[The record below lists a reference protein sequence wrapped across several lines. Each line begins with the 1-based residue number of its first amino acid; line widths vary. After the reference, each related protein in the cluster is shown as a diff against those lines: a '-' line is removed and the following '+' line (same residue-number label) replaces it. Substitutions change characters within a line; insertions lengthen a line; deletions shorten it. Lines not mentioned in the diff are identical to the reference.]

1 MGKVFRAAK
10 KVVKKVTKPITK
22 VVKKVAKKVK
32 KIGKAVMKGVAKISN
47 KLGPIGMIAMS
58 IAMPYALSGLS
69 SIVGTAGGTTGL
81 MNSSNIFL
89 KAVGS
94 VGNQIRLGY
103 QSFNTAMS
111 LGKKSITDVIGKTFE
126 KFAPKGGTNIF
137 SRISDG
143 AKRLYTAT
151 KEKLKSVSPKFKTA
165 KTGQSEVFGLGQ
177 AAEGPMLMDN
187 TLVADKIKSGVL
199 EAGQVNMKSLT
210 ESGGWFTKT
219 NAAGVQAD
227 TIVSDVINDAY
238 KTRLD
243 GFGTNAKRMF
253 NDIRNK
259 ALEMDTYINDE
270 QIGSFVENNRATSS
284 YRTDLLDYSGS
295 ASDFDYTGSQKFQI
309 KTEIPN
315 LSQTGDYRLVGPI
328 EGGGDA
334 ANYVF
339 NGNETFKQPATKNF
353 FQKNAKKLKD
363 LTKSILA
370 PSGNG
375 GGGGEGGGGG
385 PLPLT
390 LDTSKIDMAM
400 STYSGTDQEGSQGG
414 SLVAK
419 VYGQDAANRLL
430 SYHQNMNLLNSG
442 ESYYTS

>member
-1 MGKVFRAAK
+1 MGSIFRAAK

-22 VVKKVAKKVK
+22 IVKKVAKKVK

-47 KLGPIGMIAMS
+47 KLGPVGMIALS

-69 SIVGTAGGTTGL
+69 AGTTAA
-81 MNSSNIFL
+81 MSSSNVFL
-89 KAVGS
+89 KAVGT

-103 QSFNTAMS
+103 QAFNTGMS
-111 LGKKSITDVIGKTFE
+111 IAKKSITDVIGKTFQ

-143 AKRLYTAT
+143 AKKLYTAG
-151 KEKLKSVSPKFKTA
+151 KKKLQSLKPLKA
-165 KTGQSEVFGLGQ
+165 KDGMSEVFGTGYGPD
-177 AAEGPMLMDN
+177 GPMLMDN
-187 TLVADKIKSGVL
+187 TLVADKLQAGILKP
-199 EAGQVNMKSLT
+199 GQVNMQSLT

-243 GFGTNAKRMF
+243 GFGPNAKRMF

-270 QIGSFVENNRATSS
+270 QIGSFVESNKAASS
-284 YRTDLLDYSGS
+284 YSNKIMEYAGDM
-295 ASDFDYTGSQKFQI
+295 DYTGTSKFQV

-315 LSQTGDYRLVGPI
+315 LGTTGDYRLVGPI

-339 NGNETFKQPATKNF
+339 NGNETFKQPATQNF
-353 FQKNAKKLKD
+353 FQKNSKKLKD

-370 PSGNG
+370 PSGDAPV
-375 GGGGEGGGGG
+375 EQAS
-385 PLPLT
+385 LPLN
-390 LDTSKIDMAM
+390 LDTSAIDMNM
-400 STYSGTDQEGSQGG
+400 STYGG
-414 SLVAK
+414 SDIKGSEGGTLVAAY
-419 VYGQDAANRLL
+419 YGQRAADLL
-430 SYHQNMNLLNSG
+430 RYTGNMNAHNSG
-442 ESYYTS
+442 EKFNTA

>member
-1 MGKVFRAAK
+1 MGGVVKKAK
-10 KVVKKVTKPITK
+10 KIVKKVTKPITK
-22 VVKKVAKKVK
+22 IVKKVAKKVK

-47 KLGPIGMIAMS
+47 KLGPVGMIALS
-58 IAMPYALSGLS
+58 IAMPYALAGLS
-69 SIVGTAGGTTGL
+69 SMTTAA
-81 MNSSNIFL
+81 MSSGNVFL
-89 KAVGS
+89 KAVGT

-103 QSFNTAMS
+103 QAFNTGMS
-111 LGKKSITDVIGKTFE
+111 VVKKSITDVIGKTFQ

-151 KEKLKSVSPKFKTA
+151 KEKLKSISPKFGKA
-165 KTGQSEVFGLGQ
+165 KDGMSEVFGTGYGPD
-177 AAEGPMLMDN
+177 GPMMMSN
-187 TLVADKIKSGVL
+187 TDLASKMTLPITDPNYIS
-199 EAGQVNMKSLT
+199 AGQVNMKSLT
-210 ESGGWFTKT
+210 ESGGWFTKA

-253 NDIRNK
+253 TDIKNK

-270 QIGSFVENNRATSS
+270 QIGSFVESNKAASS
-284 YRTDLLDYSGS
+284 YRNDIMEYAGDM
-295 ASDFDYTGSQKFQI
+295 DYTGSQKFQI
-309 KTEIPN
+309 KTEIPD
-315 LSQTGDYRLVGPI
+315 LAQTGDYTLGTARDRVAGTY
-328 EGGGDA
+328 
-334 ANYVF
+334 NF
-339 NGNETFKQPATKNF
+339 TGNETFGKQPATKNF

-370 PSGNG
+370 PSGDAPQAQG
-375 GGGGEGGGGG
+375 DV
-385 PLPLT
+385 PLN
-390 LDTSKIDMAM
+390 LDTSRIDMAM
-400 STYSGTDQEGSQGG
+400 SSYGGTDIEGSQGG

-419 VYGQDAANRLL
+419 VYGQDAANRILT
-430 SYHQNMNLLNSG
+430 YHQNMNALNSG

>member
-1 MGKVFRAAK
+1 MGGVVK
-10 KVVKKVTKPITK
+10 KIKKTVKKVTKPFTK
-22 VVKKVAKKVK
+22 IIKKTVKKVK
-32 KIGKAVMKGVAKISN
+32 KIGKAVMKGVSKISN
-47 KLGPIGMIAMS
+47 KLGPVGMIALS
-58 IAMPYALSGLS
+58 IAMPYALTGLS
-69 SIVGTAGGTTGL
+69 NFTNFAQAYTGVGQTFLNAVGT
-81 MNSSNIFL
+81 
-89 KAVGS
+89 
-94 VGNQIRLGY
+94 VGNQVRLGY
-103 QSFNTAMS
+103 RAFNTAMAA
-111 LGKKSITDVIGKTFE
+111 GKKSITDIIGKTFE

-151 KEKLKSVSPKFKTA
+151 KEKLQSVSPKFKTA
-165 KTGQSEVFGLGQ
+165 KTGQSEVFGFGQ

-187 TLVADKIKSGVL
+187 TLVADKLQSGVL

-253 NDIRNK
+253 TDIKNK

-270 QIGSFVENNRATSS
+270 QIGSFVEDNVGASS
-284 YRTDLLDYSGS
+284 YRVDTISGPPNIN
-295 ASDFDYTGSQKFQI
+295 KFQI

-315 LSQTGDYRLVGPI
+315 LGTTGDYRLVGPI

-339 NGNETFKQPATKNF
+339 TGNETFKQPATQNF
-353 FQKNAKKLKD
+353 FQKNAKKLKN

-370 PSGNG
+370 PKGDT
-375 GGGGEGGGGG
+375 
-385 PLPLT
+385 PLAQAEVPLE

-400 STYSGTDQEGSQGG
+400 STYAGTDQQASQGG
-414 SLVAK
+414 SLVEA
-419 VYGQDAANRLL
+419 VYGQNSANMLK
-430 SYHQNMNLLNSG
+430 YVHNMNLLNSG
-442 ESYYTS
+442 ETYKTSLG

>member
-1 MGKVFRAAK
+1 MGKVFKAAK

-47 KLGPIGMIAMS
+47 KLGPVGMIALS
-58 IAMPYALSGLS
+58 IAMPYALAGLS
-69 SIVGTAGGTTGL
+69 SMTTAA
-81 MNSSNIFL
+81 MSSSNVFL
-89 KAVGS
+89 KAVGT

-103 QSFNTAMS
+103 QAFNTGMS
-111 LGKKSITDVIGKTFE
+111 IAKKSITDVIGKTFQ

-151 KEKLKSVSPKFKTA
+151 KEKLKSIAPKFRTA
-165 KTGQSEVFGLGQ
+165 KTGQSQVFGTGYGPD
-177 AAEGPMLMDN
+177 GPMLMDN
-187 TLVADKIKSGVL
+187 TLVADKLKSGVL

-210 ESGGWFTKT
+210 ESGGWFTKA

-243 GFGTNAKRMF
+243 GFGVNAKRMF
-253 NDIRNK
+253 TDIKNK

-270 QIGSFVENNRATSS
+270 QIGSFVESNKAASS
-284 YRTDLLDYSGS
+284 YRNDIMEYAGDM
-295 ASDFDYTGSQKFQI
+295 DYTGSQKFQI
-309 KTEIPN
+309 KTEIPD
-315 LSQTGDYRLVGPI
+315 LAQTGDYTLGTAR
-328 EGGGDA
+328 DRA
-334 ANYVF
+334 AGTYNF
-339 NGNETFKQPATKNF
+339 TGNETFGKQPATKNF

-370 PSGNG
+370 PSGDAPQGLG
-375 GGGGEGGGGG
+375 GDI
-385 PLPLT
+385 PLS
-390 LDTSKIDMAM
+390 LDKSRIDMAM
-400 STYSGTDQEGSQGG
+400 SSYGGTDIEGSQGG

-419 VYGQDAANRLL
+419 VYGQDAANRILT
-430 SYHQNMNLLNSG
+430 YHQNMNALNSG
-442 ESYYTS
+442 ESYYI

>member
-1 MGKVFRAAK
+1 MGKVFKAVK
-10 KVVKKVTKPITK
+10 KQVKKVTKPFSKI
-22 VVKKVAKKVK
+22 VKRAARKVK

-47 KLGPIGMIAMS
+47 KLGPVGMIALS
-58 IAMPYALSGLS
+58 IAMPYALTGLS
-69 SIVGTAGGTTGL
+69 NFTNFAQAYTGVGQTFLNAVGT
-81 MNSSNIFL
+81 
-89 KAVGS
+89 

-103 QSFNTAMS
+103 RAFNTAMTA
-111 LGKKSITDVIGKTFE
+111 GKKSITDIIGKTFE

-151 KEKLKSVSPKFKTA
+151 KEKLQSVSPKFKTA
-165 KTGQSEVFGLGQ
+165 KPGQSEVFGTGY
-177 AAEGPMLMDN
+177 ATDGPMLMDN
-187 TLVADKIKSGVL
+187 TLVADKFKSGVL

-219 NAAGVQAD
+219 NAVGVQAD

-253 NDIRNK
+253 TDIKNK

-270 QIGSFVENNRATSS
+270 QIGSFVEDNRAASS
-284 YRTDLLDYSGS
+284 FRTDVSNYSGS
-295 ASDFDYTGSQKFQI
+295 ASDVKRFQI
-309 KTEIPN
+309 KTEIPD
-315 LSQTGDYRLVGPI
+315 LGATGDYKLFNPN
-328 EGGGDA
+328 EP
-334 ANYVF
+334 NSYVF
-339 NGNETFKQPATKNF
+339 TGNETFKQPATQNF
-353 FQKNAKKLKD
+353 FKKNAKKLKN

-370 PSGNG
+370 PKGDT
-375 GGGGEGGGGG
+375 
-385 PLPLT
+385 PLAQAEVPLE

-400 STYSGTDQEGSQGG
+400 STYEGTDQQASQGG

-419 VYGQDAANRLL
+419 VYGQNSANMLK
-430 SYHQNMNLLNSG
+430 YVHNMNLLNSG
-442 ESYYTS
+442 ETYKTSIG

>member
-1 MGKVFRAAK
+1 MGFFKKIFKKAK
-10 KVVKKVTKPITK
+10 KIVKPITK
-22 VVKKVAKKVK
+22 IVKKVAKKIK

-47 KLGPIGMIAMS
+47 KLGPVGMIALS
-58 IAMPYALSGLS
+58 IAMPYALAGLS
-69 SIVGTAGGTTGL
+69 SMTTAA
-81 MNSSNIFL
+81 MSSSNVFL
-89 KAVGS
+89 KAVGT

-103 QSFNTAMS
+103 QAFNTGMS
-111 LGKKSITDVIGKTFE
+111 IAKKSITDVIGKTFQ

-151 KEKLKSVSPKFKTA
+151 KEKLKSVSPKFRTA
-165 KTGQSEVFGLGQ
+165 KEGTVEFFGAADPGVGVMSSTDAAAAFQRGTLSASELGQQTLTGQ
-177 AAEGPMLMDN
+177 
-187 TLVADKIKSGVL
+187 
-199 EAGQVNMKSLT
+199 
-210 ESGGWFTKT
+210 GGWFTRT

-270 QIGSFVENNRATSS
+270 QIGSFVESNKAASS
-284 YRTDLLDYSGS
+284 YSNKIMEYAG
-295 ASDFDYTGSQKFQI
+295 
-309 KTEIPN
+309 
-315 LSQTGDYRLVGPI
+315 
-328 EGGGDA
+328 
-334 ANYVF
+334 NYVF

-363 LTKSILA
+363 LTRSILA
-370 PSGNG
+370 PSGDAPQG
-375 GGGGEGGGGG
+375 QGDV
-385 PLPLT
+385 PLN
-390 LDTSKIDMAM
+390 LDTSRIDMAM
-400 STYSGTDQEGSQGG
+400 SSYGSTNQEGSQGG

-430 SYHQNMNLLNSG
+430 AYHQNMNVLNSG
-442 ESYYTS
+442 ESYYS

>member
-1 MGKVFRAAK
+1 MGKVFKAAK

-47 KLGPIGMIAMS
+47 KLGPVGMIALS
-58 IAMPYALSGLS
+58 IAMPYALAGLS
-69 SIVGTAGGTTGL
+69 SMTTAA
-81 MNSSNIFL
+81 MSSSNVFL
-89 KAVGS
+89 KAVGT

-103 QSFNTAMS
+103 QAFNTGMS
-111 LGKKSITDVIGKTFE
+111 IAKKSITDVIGKTFQ

-165 KTGQSEVFGLGQ
+165 KTGQSQVFGTGYGPD
-177 AAEGPMLMDN
+177 GPMLMDN
-187 TLVADKIKSGVL
+187 TLVADKLKSGVL

-210 ESGGWFTKT
+210 ESGGWFTKA

-253 NDIRNK
+253 TDIKNK

-270 QIGSFVENNRATSS
+270 QIGSFVESNKAASS
-284 YRTDLLDYSGS
+284 YRNDIMEYAGDM
-295 ASDFDYTGSQKFQI
+295 DYTGSQKFQI
-309 KTEIPN
+309 KTEIPD
-315 LSQTGDYRLVGPI
+315 LAQTGDYTLGTAR
-328 EGGGDA
+328 DRA
-334 ANYVF
+334 AGTYNF
-339 NGNETFKQPATKNF
+339 TGNETFGKQPATKNF

-370 PSGNG
+370 PSGDAPQG
-375 GGGGEGGGGG
+375 QGDI
-385 PLPLT
+385 PLN
-390 LDTSKIDMAM
+390 LDTSRIDMAM
-400 STYSGTDQEGSQGG
+400 SSYGGTDIEGSQGG

-419 VYGQDAANRLL
+419 VYGQDAANRILT
-430 SYHQNMNLLNSG
+430 YHQNMNALNSG
-442 ESYYTS
+442 ESYYI

>member
-1 MGKVFRAAK
+1 MGGVVK
-10 KVVKKVTKPITK
+10 KITKTVKKVTKPITK
-22 VVKKVAKKVK
+22 IVKKTVKKVK
-32 KIGKAVMKGVAKISN
+32 KIGKAVMKGVSKITN
-47 KLGPIGMIAMS
+47 KLGPVGMIALS
-58 IAMPYALSGLS
+58 IAMPYALAGLS
-69 SIVGTAGGTTGL
+69 SMTTAAMSSSNVFLRAVGT
-81 MNSSNIFL
+81 
-89 KAVGS
+89 

-103 QSFNTAMS
+103 QAFNTGMS
-111 LGKKSITDVIGKTFE
+111 IAKKSITDVIGKTFQ

-143 AKRLYTAT
+143 AKRLYNAT

-177 AAEGPMLMDN
+177 AAEGPMLLDN
-187 TLVADKIKSGVL
+187 TLVADKLKTGVL

-210 ESGGWFTKT
+210 ESGGWFTRT

-253 NDIRNK
+253 TDIKNK

-270 QIGSFVENNRATSS
+270 QIGSFVESNKAASS
-284 YRTDLLDYSGS
+284 YRNDIMEYAGDM
-295 ASDFDYTGSQKFQI
+295 DYTGSQKFQI

-339 NGNETFKQPATKNF
+339 NGNETFGKQPATKNF

-370 PSGNG
+370 PSGDAPQAQG
-375 GGGGEGGGGG
+375 DI
-385 PLPLT
+385 PLT

>member
-1 MGKVFRAAK
+1 MGGVVK
-10 KVVKKVTKPITK
+10 KITKTVKKVTKPFTK
-22 VVKKVAKKVK
+22 IVKKTVKKVK

-47 KLGPIGMIAMS
+47 KLGPVGMIALS

-69 SIVGTAGGTTGL
+69 TFTNFAQAYTGVGQTFLNAVGT
-81 MNSSNIFL
+81 
-89 KAVGS
+89 

-103 QSFNTAMS
+103 QAFNTGMS
-111 LGKKSITDVIGKTFE
+111 IAKKSITDVIGKTFQ

-151 KEKLKSVSPKFKTA
+151 KEKLKSVTPKFRTA
-165 KTGQSEVFGLGQ
+165 QGGQSQVFGTGYGPD
-177 AAEGPMLMDN
+177 GPMLMDN
-187 TLVADKIKSGVL
+187 TLVADKLQAGILKP
-199 EAGQVNMKSLT
+199 GQVNMQSLT

-253 NDIRNK
+253 TDIKNK

-270 QIGSFVENNRATSS
+270 QIGSFVESNKAASS
-284 YRTDLLDYSGS
+284 FRNDITQYAGDM
-295 ASDFDYTGSQKFQI
+295 DYTGSQKFKI
-309 KTEIPN
+309 TTEIPD
-315 LSQTGDYRLVGPI
+315 LAQTGDYTLGTARDRVAGTY
-328 EGGGDA
+328 
-334 ANYVF
+334 NF
-339 NGNETFKQPATKNF
+339 TGNETFGKQPATKNF

-370 PSGNG
+370 PSGNAPQVQG
-375 GGGGEGGGGG
+375 GDI
-385 PLPLT
+385 PLN
-390 LDTSKIDMAM
+390 LDTSAIAMNM
-400 STYSGTDQEGSQGG
+400 STYGGTDIEGSQGG

-419 VYGQDAANRLL
+419 VYGQDAANRILTY
-430 SYHQNMNLLNSG
+430 SQNMNALNSG

>member
-1 MGKVFRAAK
+1 MGKVFKAAK

-22 VVKKVAKKVK
+22 IVKKVAKKVK

-47 KLGPIGMIAMS
+47 KLGPVGMIALS
-58 IAMPYALSGLS
+58 IAMPYALAGLS
-69 SIVGTAGGTTGL
+69 TATTAA
-81 MNSSNIFL
+81 MSSTNVFL
-89 KAVGS
+89 KAVGT

-103 QSFNTAMS
+103 QAFNTGMS
-111 LGKKSITDVIGKTFE
+111 IAKKSITDVIGKTFQ

-151 KEKLKSVSPKFKTA
+151 KEKLKSIAPKFKTA
-165 KTGQSEVFGLGQ
+165 KTGQSQVFGTGYGPD
-177 AAEGPMLMDN
+177 GPMLMDN
-187 TLVADKIKSGVL
+187 TLVADKLQAGILKP
-199 EAGQVNMKSLT
+199 GQVNMQSLT

-253 NDIRNK
+253 TDIKNK

-270 QIGSFVENNRATSS
+270 QIGSFVESNKAASS
-284 YRTDLLDYSGS
+284 YRNDIMEYAGDM
-295 ASDFDYTGSQKFQI
+295 DYTGSQKFQI

-370 PSGNG
+370 PSGDAPV
-375 GGGGEGGGGG
+375 EQAS
-385 PLPLT
+385 LPLN
-390 LDTSKIDMAM
+390 LDTSRIDMAM
-400 STYSGTDQEGSQGG
+400 SSYGSTNQEGSQGG

-430 SYHQNMNLLNSG
+430 AYHQNMNVLNSG
-442 ESYYTS
+442 ESYYS

>member
-1 MGKVFRAAK
+1 MGKVFKAVK
-10 KVVKKVTKPITK
+10 KTVKKVTKPITK
-22 VVKKVAKKVK
+22 IVKKVAKKVK

-47 KLGPIGMIAMS
+47 KLGPVGMIALS
-58 IAMPYALSGLS
+58 IAMPYALAGLS
-69 SIVGTAGGTTGL
+69 TATTAA
-81 MNSSNIFL
+81 MSSTNVFL
-89 KAVGS
+89 KAVGT

-103 QSFNTAMS
+103 RAFNTAMS
-111 LGKKSITDVIGKTFE
+111 VGKKSITDIIGKTFE

-151 KEKLKSVSPKFKTA
+151 KEKLKSVSPKFRTA
-165 KTGQSEVFGLGQ
+165 KEGTVNFYDMDGVGTMTSTDAAAALKRGTLDASMIGDQTLTGQ
-177 AAEGPMLMDN
+177 
-187 TLVADKIKSGVL
+187 
-199 EAGQVNMKSLT
+199 
-210 ESGGWFTKT
+210 GGWFTRT

-253 NDIRNK
+253 TDIKNK

-270 QIGSFVENNRATSS
+270 QIGSFVESNKAASS
-284 YRTDLLDYSGS
+284 YRNDIMEYAGDM
-295 ASDFDYTGSQKFQI
+295 DYTGSQKFQI

-370 PSGNG
+370 PSGDTPV
-375 GGGGEGGGGG
+375 EQAS
-385 PLPLT
+385 LPLN
-390 LDTSKIDMAM
+390 LDTSRIDMAM
-400 STYSGTDQEGSQGG
+400 SSYGSTNQEGSQGG

-430 SYHQNMNLLNSG
+430 AYHQNMNVLNSG
-442 ESYYTS
+442 ESYYS

>member
-1 MGKVFRAAK
+1 MGSIFRAAK

-47 KLGPIGMIAMS
+47 KLGPVGMIALS
-58 IAMPYALSGLS
+58 IAMPYALAGLS
-69 SIVGTAGGTTGL
+69 TATTAAMSSSNVFLRAVGT
-81 MNSSNIFL
+81 
-89 KAVGS
+89 

-103 QSFNTAMS
+103 QAFNTGMS
-111 LGKKSITDVIGKTFE
+111 IAKKSITDVIGKTFQ

-151 KEKLKSVSPKFKTA
+151 KEKLKSVSPKFRTA
-165 KTGQSEVFGLGQ
+165 KEGTVNFYDMDGVGTMTSTD
-177 AAEGPMLMDN
+177 AAAALKRG
-187 TLVADKIKSGVL
+187 TLDASMISD
-199 EAGQVNMKSLT
+199 QTLT
-210 ESGGWFTKT
+210 KSGGWFTKT

-270 QIGSFVENNRATSS
+270 QIGSFVESNKAASS
-284 YRTDLLDYSGS
+284 YSNKIMEYAGDM
-295 ASDFDYTGSQKFQI
+295 DYTGTSKFQV

-339 NGNETFKQPATKNF
+339 NGNETFGKQPATKNF

-370 PSGNG
+370 PSGDTPV
-375 GGGGEGGGGG
+375 EQAS
-385 PLPLT
+385 LPLN
-390 LDTSKIDMAM
+390 LDTSRINMAM
-400 STYSGTDQEGSQGG
+400 SSYGGTDIEGSQGG

-419 VYGQDAANRLL
+419 VYGQDAANRILT
-430 SYHQNMNLLNSG
+430 YHQNMNALNSG
-442 ESYYTS
+442 ESYYI

>member
-1 MGKVFRAAK
+1 MGKVFKAAK

-47 KLGPIGMIAMS
+47 KLGPVGMIALS
-58 IAMPYALSGLS
+58 IAMPYALAGLS
-69 SIVGTAGGTTGL
+69 SMTTAA
-81 MNSSNIFL
+81 MSSSNVFL
-89 KAVGS
+89 KAVGT

-103 QSFNTAMS
+103 QAFNTGMS
-111 LGKKSITDVIGKTFE
+111 IAKKSITDVIGKTFQ

-165 KTGQSEVFGLGQ
+165 KTGQSQVFGTGYGPD
-177 AAEGPMLMDN
+177 GPMLMDN
-187 TLVADKIKSGVL
+187 TLVADKLKSGVL

-210 ESGGWFTKT
+210 ESGGWFTKA

-243 GFGTNAKRMF
+243 GFGVNAKRMF
-253 NDIRNK
+253 TDIKNK

-270 QIGSFVENNRATSS
+270 QIGSFVESNKAASS
-284 YRTDLLDYSGS
+284 YRNDIMEYAGDM
-295 ASDFDYTGSQKFQI
+295 DYTGSQKFQI
-309 KTEIPN
+309 KTEIPD
-315 LSQTGDYRLVGPI
+315 LAQTGDYTLGTAR
-328 EGGGDA
+328 DRA
-334 ANYVF
+334 AGTYNF
-339 NGNETFKQPATKNF
+339 TGNETFGKQPATKNF

-370 PSGNG
+370 PSGDAPQG
-375 GGGGEGGGGG
+375 QGDI
-385 PLPLT
+385 PLN
-390 LDTSKIDMAM
+390 LDTSRIDMAM
-400 STYSGTDQEGSQGG
+400 SSYGGTDIEGSQGG

-419 VYGQDAANRLL
+419 VYGQDAANRILT
-430 SYHQNMNLLNSG
+430 YHQNMNALNSG
-442 ESYYTS
+442 ESYYI